1 MYKIIFTKS
10 AAKELKKLSNQL
22 IARIVPEIQALATEP
37 RPTNCKKLKG
47 EENRY
52 RTRVGDYRILYSIED
67 TIKIVE
73 IVKIGHRKEV
83 YNS

>member
-1 MYKIIFTKS
+1 MHKIIFTKS

-52 RTRVGDYRILYSIED
+52 RTRVVDYRIFIF
-67 TIKIVE
+67 
-73 IVKIGHRKEV
+73 
-83 YNS
+83 N